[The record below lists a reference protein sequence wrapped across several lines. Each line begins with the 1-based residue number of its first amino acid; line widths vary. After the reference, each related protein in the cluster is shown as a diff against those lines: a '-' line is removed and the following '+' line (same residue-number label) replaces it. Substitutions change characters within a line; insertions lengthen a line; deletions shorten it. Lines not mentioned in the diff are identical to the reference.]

1 MSRFETYKF
10 LAEANSYRNGAM
22 AGNSRDSSTPAG
34 AHRNAPDTK
43 TESLLRRK
51 TWLERAG
58 LFVMDGT
65 LMVAGI
71 VNGYAIARIVGAVT
85 ITGPDAVTAMIGHF
99 AKSSLLIA
107 FILIAC
113 ALRGHY
119 HNRNSFW
126 SETRDILLLM
136 TVAVLLDG
144 FAYLLLGPELHISQ
158 SASLWLLSGWGVS
171 LLLLPIGRRVSRD
184 LLTKAGLWTRRV
196 LIIGS
201 GEPAKAAKA
210 ALASEP
216 YFGYQVE
223 TSIPIDQFD
232 PNNQKSRLAELF
244 HEMGGS
250 LKDVLVETMNRAKV
264 EMVVLAPKASEFEVI
279 EKVTRQL
286 NRARVKFSIIPP
298 LKGLAVLHI
307 RATAFY
313 NHDLLM
319 LSSEDNLRQPIA
331 RIIKRCF
338 DLVVAGGLLLTL
350 SPFFL
355 FAAML
360 IKKDGGAAF
369 FGHRRVGRNGDM
381 FYCLKF
387 RTMVVNAEDRLA
399 EVIAND
405 PEKAAEW
412 EREHKLKDDP
422 RITRIGKFLR
432 DTSLD
437 ELPQLLNVLKGEMSL
452 VGLRPVVLDELLKY
466 GDDVEYYLDAQPGIT
481 GLWQVSG
488 RNNVSYERRVQLDAW
503 YIRNWTLWQDV
514 TILLKTLPAVW
525 LRDGAY

>member
-22 AGNSRDSSTPAG
+22 AGGGHGSKALARAHGNTP
-34 AHRNAPDTK
+34 HTK

-51 TWLERAG
+51 TWLERMC

-71 VNGYAIARIVGAVT
+71 VNGYAIARLVGAVT
-85 ITGPDAVTAMIGHF
+85 ITGPEAVTAMVGHF

-113 ALRGHY
+113 SLRGHY
-119 HNRNSFW
+119 HNRNAFW
-126 SETRDILLLM
+126 SEVRDILLLM
-136 TVAVLLDG
+136 SIAVLLDG
-144 FAYLLLGPELHISQ
+144 FAYLLLSPELHISQ

-184 LLTKAGLWTRRV
+184 LLIKAGLWTRRV

-201 GEPAKAAKA
+201 GEPAEAANA

-216 YFGYQVE
+216 YFGYQME
-223 TSIPIDQFD
+223 ASIPVDQFD
-232 PNNQKSRLAELF
+232 SDNQNSRLTDLF
-244 HEMGGS
+244 QEMGGS
-250 LKDVLVETMNRAKV
+250 LKDVLLETMNRAKV
-264 EMVVLAPKASEFEVI
+264 EMVVLAPSASEFEVI
-279 EKVTRQL
+279 ERITRQL
-286 NRARVKFSIIPP
+286 NRARIKFSIIPP
-298 LKGLAVLHI
+298 LKGLAVLHM

-313 NHDLLM
+313 NHDILM
-319 LSSEDNLRQPIA
+319 LSAEDNLRQPIA

-338 DLVVAGGLLLTL
+338 DLFVAGGLLLAL
-350 SPFFL
+350 APFFL
-355 FAAML
+355 FTALL

-399 EVIAND
+399 EVIEND
-405 PEKAAEW
+405 PDKAAEW

-422 RITRIGKFLR
+422 RITRVGKFLR

-514 TILLKTLPAVW
+514 TILLKTVPAVW

>member
-10 LAEANSYRNGAM
+10 LAEANSYRNGAV
-22 AGNSRDSSTPAG
+22 ANST
-34 AHRNAPDTK
+34 NAPRTSTGGQSAPHRK

-51 TWLERAG
+51 IWLERAC

-85 ITGPDAVTAMIGHF
+85 ITGPEAVTAMIGHF

-136 TVAVLLDG
+136 SLAVLLDG
-144 FAYLLLGPELHISQ
+144 FAHLLLGPEFQISQ
-158 SASLWLLSGWGVS
+158 SASLWLLTGWTVS
-171 LLLLPIGRRVSRD
+171 LLLLPLGRRVSRD
-184 LLTKAGLWTRRV
+184 LLIKAGLWSRRV

-201 GEPAKAAKA
+201 GEPAQSAHA

-223 TSIPIDQFD
+223 TSMPVDQFD
-232 PNNQKSRLAELF
+232 PDNQESRLASLF
-244 HEMGGS
+244 QEMGGS

-264 EMVVLAPKASEFEVI
+264 EMVVLAPTAKEFELI
-279 EKVTRQL
+279 EKITRQL
-286 NRARVKFSIIPP
+286 NRARIKFSIIPP
-298 LKGLAVLHI
+298 LKGLAVLHV

-355 FAAML
+355 FAAAL

-387 RTMVVNAEDRLA
+387 RTMIVNAEDRLA

-514 TILLKTLPAVW
+514 TILLKTVPAVW